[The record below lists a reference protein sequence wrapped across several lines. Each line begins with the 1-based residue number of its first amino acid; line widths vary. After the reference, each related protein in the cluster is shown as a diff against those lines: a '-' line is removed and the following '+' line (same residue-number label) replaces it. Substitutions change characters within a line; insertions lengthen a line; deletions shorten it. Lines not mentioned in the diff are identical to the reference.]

1 ANCQRPNPAS
11 PIFNPNKVNKEKE
24 KPKPKTTTHAFT
36 NIPAVKPS
44 FASVVHG
51 PNSKGE
57 LPTSTNIQSISQG
70 PRSTLQ
76 SNDSMKSLSLAFK
89 TVTSYFRVD
98 ERMIWIE
105 ISGLPLCAWGSTAFK
120 KVAYLFGNFTFFE
133 VDRSAAINIEIGTW
147 SINILDDS
155 LDSQST
161 EDKKNVEKAESFK
174 DVNSVNG
181 LEDLINDL
189 NKDKGHN
196 DVNLD
201 DVTSL
206 NYLSCPPGFEHYK
219 KETSNTRKCSTSFAR
234 YKKKDIKGI
243 SLINQMIR
251 IIEVGDSLGFDVRG
265 YRISLKRMIDGIGAY
280 IVDK

>member
-1 ANCQRPNPAS
+1 MADNFKLNKRLKGVANCQRPNPAS
-11 PIFNPNKVNKEKE
+11 PIFNPNKVNKEEE

-89 TVTSYFRVD
+89 TATSYFRVD

-105 ISGLPLCAWGSTAFK
+105 ISGLPLCIWGSTAFK
-120 KVAYLFGNFTFFE
+120 KVACLFGNFMFFE
-133 VDRSAAINIEIGTW
+133 VDQSAAINIGRVCIAAKSHHPISKNVHVEVHRENFDIHVQEIGTW

-161 EDKKNVEKAESFK
+161 EDKKNVEKVESSE

-201 DVTSL
+201 DVS
-206 NYLSCPPGFEHYK
+206 E
-219 KETSNTRKCSTSFAR
+219 SN
-234 YKKKDIKGI
+234 
-243 SLINQMIR
+243 
-251 IIEVGDSLGFDVRG
+251 
-265 YRISLKRMIDGIGAY
+265 DG
-280 IVDK
+280 KT